1 MYIPFCFLA
10 YHCSY
15 FHIKTCDLGLGLD
28 LLYLF
33 SPVKMIKFLCR
44 APEIDISEL
53 ESLFSAASDGSG
65 TNKAGVRRGS
75 NINKPEKVQLV
86 IFSQIFFITLM
97 LLTSER
103 N

>member
-10 YHCSY
+10 CPCSY

-86 IFSQIFFITLM
+86 IFPRYFLS
-97 LLTSER
+97 LLCVKNSS
-103 N
+103 